1 MNELSILSRD
11 DEAAR
16 ERLAAAAGDMVARTR
31 TWAAINTGS
40 HNIAGLKTLA
50 PILADAFSA
59 LDADIRLVDG
69 PGFDSVGADGKVT
82 EIHTGPIVEVAAR
95 PDAPVQVVMS
105 GHYDTVF
112 PPGTFEAIRDLD
124 NGQINGPGMA
134 DMKGGLSLMLEAL
147 RTFEAGPLRDR
158 LGYRIVITPDE
169 EIGNFASAG
178 ALTAAAR
185 SGAHIGM
192 TYEPAMETGAMSG
205 GRKGSAVFDIV
216 LHGRAAHAGRAKEE
230 GRSAIEAAAEL
241 VVALEALNGKRDGV
255 TFNVGAIEGGSPV
268 NIVPD
273 LAVVRFGARAPDA
286 EASAWATAQVQR
298 LFEKASARD
307 GIHGHL
313 HGGFYR
319 PPKPRNAAQQ
329 ALFDAVHATGQAI
342 GLDLEFIDTGGVCE
356 GNNIFAA
363 GVPNVDTLGVRGG
376 RIHSNEE
383 FVITESFPE
392 RALLSALILNR
403 LADGRLDGRRI
414 RDLMGQGG

>member
-1 MNELSILSRD
+1 MTDLSKLNAD

-16 ERLAAAAGDMVARTR
+16 ERIYASAAQMIDRTR
-31 TWAAINTGS
+31 SWSAHNTGS
-40 HNIAGLKTLA
+40 NNTEGLRKFA
-50 PILADAFSA
+50 PKLADAFAA
-59 LDADIRLVDG
+59 LEADLQLAEG
-69 PGFDSVGADGKVT
+69 PAFESVGADGRVAET
-82 EIHTGPIVEVAAR
+82 QTGPIVEITSR
-95 PDAPVQVVMS
+95 PDAPIQVVMS

-112 PPGTFEAIRDLD
+112 APGIFETVTDLD
-124 NGQINGPGMA
+124 GGRINGPGMA
-134 DMKGGLSLMLEAL
+134 DMKGGINVMLEAL
-147 RTFEAGPLRDR
+147 KAFEAGKLKDR
-158 LGYRIVITPDE
+158 LGYRIVLTPDE
-169 EIGNFASAG
+169 EIGNFASAES
-178 ALTAAAR
+178 LRRAAA

-192 TYEPAMETGAMSG
+192 TYEPAMETGAMAG

-241 VVALEALNGKRDGV
+241 VVGLERLNNQFGGV
-255 TFNVGAIEGGSPV
+255 TFNVGSIDGGAPV

-273 LAVVRFGARAPDA
+273 LAIVRFGARAPDHQSA
-286 EASAWATAQVQR
+286 EWATQQVQA
-298 LFEKASARD
+298 LFDKAVARD

-319 PPKPRNAAQQ
+319 PPKPRNSAQQ
-329 ALFDAVHATGQAI
+329 ALFDAVHATGKAI
-342 GLDLEFIDTGGVCE
+342 GLELEFVDTGGVCE

-376 RIHSNEE
+376 RIHSPEE
-383 FVITESFPE
+383 FAIAESFPE

-414 RDLMGQGG
+414 KDLMGRP